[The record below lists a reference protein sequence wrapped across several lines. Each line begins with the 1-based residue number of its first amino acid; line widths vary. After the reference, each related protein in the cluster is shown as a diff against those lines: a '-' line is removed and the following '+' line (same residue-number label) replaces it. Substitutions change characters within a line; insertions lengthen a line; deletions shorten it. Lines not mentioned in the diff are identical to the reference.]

1 MDLVTGFF
9 LWCPRACCN
18 TIEETVFGSQSPP
31 SFHLPL
37 PFSGAF
43 THLLNTS
50 PHLHPHPHPHTPLP
64 HNPNSLLLP
73 FLISQFLSSRPVFF
87 VQSIFSFRATAICPL
102 ERKSWIEK
110 GATFDFTL
118 LPCLF
123 LQLMR
128 RLMYRLHYDREHD
141 TGAIDGWG
149 CDIIQPL
156 PLCLTFL
163 LIFYFIFFQGTKLLL
178 NEI

>member
-1 MDLVTGFF
+1 MDLVPGFF

-31 SFHLPL
+31 SLRLPL
-37 PFSGAF
+37 PFSGAYNH
-43 THLLNTS
+43 HLLNTS
-50 PHLHPHPHPHTPLP
+50 PHLHPHPHPYPTSPQPKLP
-64 HNPNSLLLP
+64 TASVPHFSV
-73 FLISQFLSSRPVFF
+73 SQFPPSVFF
-87 VQSIFSFRATAICPL
+87 IQSIFSFRATAICPL

-128 RLMYRLHYDREHD
+128 RLLYRLHDDREHD
-141 TGAIDGWG
+141 TGALDGWG

-156 PLCLTFL
+156 PLCLKYL
-163 LIFYFIFFQGTKLLL
+163 LIFFLFSFFSFFLF
-178 NEI
+178 

>member
-1 MDLVTGFF
+1 MPAGLLQYNRGDSFRFSESTLLPSPTPF
-9 LWCPRACCN
+9 LWRLH
-18 TIEETVFGSQSPP
+18 PP
-31 SFHLPL
+31 SQH
-37 PFSGAF
+37 F
-43 THLLNTS
+43 TPPPPPPPPPYPTS
-50 PHLHPHPHPHTPLP
+50 PQPKFPTASVPHF
-64 HNPNSLLLP
+64 SV
-73 FLISQFLSSRPVFF
+73 SQFPPSVFF
-87 VQSIFSFRATAICPL
+87 VQSIFSFRATATCPL

-141 TGAIDGWG
+141 TGALDGWG